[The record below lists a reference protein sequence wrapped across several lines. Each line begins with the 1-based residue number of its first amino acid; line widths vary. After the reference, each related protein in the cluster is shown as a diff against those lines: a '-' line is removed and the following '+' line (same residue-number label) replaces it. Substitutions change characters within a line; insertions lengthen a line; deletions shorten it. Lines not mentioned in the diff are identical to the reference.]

1 MRNLAIILV
10 VFTAF
15 SCRKS
20 LLHERWISNASDDTV
35 FVWNPDFEDT
45 TYIIAPSQKAMIYS
59 YEILDKDQPSETC
72 AWMGDTLL
80 IENSKDSV
88 CEKSVSLEGNW
99 FSNVTTREKKER
111 KQVCTFTVYNNN
123 F

>member
-1 MRNLAIILV
+1 MKYLALIVV

-45 TYIIAPSQKAMIYS
+45 VYIIAPSQKAMIYG
-59 YEILDKDQPSETC
+59 YEVLDKDQPSEAC
-72 AWMGDTLL
+72 AWMGDTLY
-80 IENSKDSV
+80 IQNSKDSI
-88 CEKSVSLEGNW
+88 CEKPVSRETNW
-99 FSNVTTREKKER
+99 FSNVTGDKER
-111 KQVCTFTVYNNN
+111 VQVCTFTVYNAN

>member
-1 MRNLAIILV
+1 MRNLAMILV

-20 LLHERWISNASDDTV
+20 LVHERWISNASDDTV

-45 TYIIAPSQKAMIYS
+45 TYIIAPAQKAMIYS
-59 YEILDKDQPSETC
+59 YEILDKDQPSEYC
-72 AWMGDTLL
+72 AWMGDSLF
-80 IENSKDSV
+80 IQNSKDSI
-88 CEKSVSLEGNW
+88 CEKPVSRESNW
-99 FSNVTTREKKER
+99 FSNVIPQEKKTR
-111 KQVCTFTVYNNN
+111 KQVCTFTVYDDD